1 MFEISRLKFVLGS
14 ALVHALVAMA
24 NIWVDFEPLS
34 GDEGLIPHSRFLEQ
48 VQAEF
53 DTLSVV
59 QFSPSLLYWVNPIT
73 LLNTGIMIVFVG
85 LISLARDNSTVP
97 RLSCFAAYMVLLS
110 FSQCQGLV
118 LWFPWDCLLFEV
130 LIIAA
135 VCPEVS
141 WFFRFLLFRVMFGFG
156 KHKFIGAD
164 SLDDLTYTA
173 SMACWQPLGSS
184 VGYLLTW
191 LPDWIHVG
199 SILFT
204 WLVEIVCPFA
214 LILERLKP
222 YRQISAI
229 MTILLM
235 VMIQISGH
243 FGWFNTLT
251 ASLAFSVLLETHSDP
266 PKKSRPAA
274 IVRVIYIVIGIFFLI
289 PSQWNSPSLFYQ
301 HSFDFPAF
309 DLIRTASSWRLVHSY
324 GVFPPKKMP
333 MIKPVGR
340 FEVVTSNTSQALKYH
355 FQVSQSTDETDW
367 HPFTVAPIRFPRF
380 DYIYAFYS
388 ASHAFS
394 IATRLGPTIGSGEE
408 YIDSVVRFLGNNT
421 RNEDI
426 AKSLFRSEIPR
437 NVSEVKFFVVGLIPE
452 FTGGWNELS
461 VELDRHGERNHQAA
475 SLTDSLPP
483 NMIALRRRSKLFSRD
498 TDVDVLIRIFPEK
511 GILGHRLFDL
521 AVSRVKDPFLSE
533 REWFTRVSDEYSQL
547 SSLAEG
553 VPPLFSD
560 CSSSERGLWDLCH
573 ASQFGGY
580 IGCLTFGHLV
590 PHPLHAPLCPAIMV
604 SNFVLRRDALNRSPF
619 NKIPVPEL
627 VYWILG
633 LASDVSPPN

>member
-1 MFEISRLKFVLGS
+1 MMKIDRVKFVLGS

-34 GDEGLIPHSRFLEQ
+34 GDEGLIPHSRSQEQ

-59 QFSPSLLYWVNPIT
+59 QFFPSLLYWAHPIT
-73 LLNTGIMIVFVG
+73 LLNTGMMIVVVG
-85 LISLARDNSTVP
+85 LFQLARDDSTVP
-97 RLSCFAAYMVLLS
+97 RLSCFSAYLVLLS

-118 LWFPWDCLLFEV
+118 LWFPWDCLLFET

-141 WFFRFLLFRVMFGFG
+141 WVFRFLLFRVMFGFG
-156 KHKFIGAD
+156 KHKFFGAD

-191 LPDWIHVG
+191 LPDWVHIG
-199 SILFT
+199 SILLT
-204 WLVEIVCPFA
+204 WFLEIVCPFA
-214 LILERLKP
+214 LICERLKP

-235 VMIQISGH
+235 AMIQISGH
-243 FGWFNTLT
+243 YGWFNTLS
-251 ASLAFSVLLETHSDP
+251 ACLAFSVLLETNPDP
-266 PKKSRPAA
+266 PTDSSPAA
-274 IVRVIYIVIGIFFLI
+274 VVRISYIVIGILFLI

-301 HSFDFPAF
+301 HTFDLAAF
-309 DLIRTASSWRLVHSY
+309 DIVRTVSSWRLVHSY

-340 FEVVTSNTSQALKYH
+340 FEVLTNDTSQALNYH
-355 FQVSQSTDETDW
+355 YQVSQSTHETDW
-367 HPFTVAPIRFPRF
+367 HPFTVAPFRFPRF

-388 ASHAFS
+388 ASHVFS
-394 IATRLGPTIGSGEE
+394 FATRLGPTIGSGEE
-408 YIDSVVRFLGNNT
+408 YIDSVLRFLANNT
-421 RNEDI
+421 RNEGI

-437 NVSEVKFFVVGLIPE
+437 HVIDVKFFVVGLVPE
-452 FTGGWNELS
+452 FTGGWKEIS
-461 VELDRHGERNHQAA
+461 VELDRQGLRNQQAA
-475 SLTDSLPP
+475 SLTDMLPP
-483 NMIALRRRSKLFSRD
+483 NMIVLRRRSKLFSRD
-498 TDVDVLIRIFPEK
+498 IDVADLIRMFPDK
-511 GILGHRLFDL
+511 RILGHRLFDS

-533 REWFTRVSDEYSQL
+533 REWFTRVYDQYSQL
-547 SSLAEG
+547 TKLAEG
-553 VPPLFSD
+553 VPPLISD
-560 CSSSERGLWDLCH
+560 CSSSEPGVWDLCH

-580 IGCLTFGHLV
+580 IGCLTFAHLV
-590 PHPLHAPLCPAIMV
+590 PYPLHAPLCPAIMV
-604 SNFVLRRDALNRSPF
+604 SNFFLRRHALNQSPF
-619 NKIPVPEL
+619 NKIPVPDL
-627 VYWILG
+627 LYWILG
-633 LASDVSPPN
+633 LADDVSPPN